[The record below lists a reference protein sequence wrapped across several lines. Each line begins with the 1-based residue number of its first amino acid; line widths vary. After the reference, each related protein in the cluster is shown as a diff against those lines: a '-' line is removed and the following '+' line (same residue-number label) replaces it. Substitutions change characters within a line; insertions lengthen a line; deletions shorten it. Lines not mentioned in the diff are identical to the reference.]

1 MNLKFKDY
9 PEKQMIEIEGI
20 NYSYELFKGFGGELK
35 LYEPFVVT
43 ERKKGIISINRL
55 GPIKPKKIIRRIT
68 IEKPWFC
75 PLGLRISARAAN
87 CLCSIGIKS
96 IKDLLEFTEEE
107 LLKYKNLGRHT
118 LTDIKN
124 NLHDLGLKLKERQ
137 I

>member
-9 PEKQMIEIEGI
+9 PEKQVIEIEGI

-35 LYEPFVVT
+35 LYEPFVVI

-75 PLGLRISARAAN
+75 PLGLRISTRAAN

-96 IKDLLEFTEEE
+96 LKELLNFTEEE
-107 LLKYKNLGRHT
+107 LLKYKNLGT
-118 LTDIKN
+118 MSLIEIKN
-124 NLHDLGLKLKERQ
+124 ELAMLGLKLKEEQ
-137 I
+137 S